1 MRVKRNT
8 GLVLILALMIIL
20 LSSTPVLA
28 AQELKADTGNT
39 AFIIICS
46 ALVLLMTPGLA
57 FFYGGMVR
65 KKNVLSI
72 MMQCLVVM
80 SLVSVQWVLLG
91 YTLAFGPDLG
101 SIIGNLDYLG
111 LHGVSIFPSPD
122 YASTI
127 PHYVFVAFQLMFAI
141 ITAALITGAFAERM
155 RFSAFI
161 LFVLLWTTLVYD
173 PVAHWVWGGGWLGQL
188 GALDFAGGTVVHI
201 SSGVSGLV
209 VALFIGKR
217 LGKDRD
223 AIIPHNLP
231 FTVLGAALLWFGWFG
246 FNAGS
251 ALAADGAG
259 LAFLVSN
266 TCAAA
271 GAMSWVAAEWIH
283 HGKPTVFVVSGAV
296 ALVAITP
303 AAGFVSPLSAVVMG
317 IKVGPISICL

>member
-20 LSSTPVLA
+20 LSSMPVLA

-141 ITAALITGAFAERM
+141 ITAALITGAFAE
-155 RFSAFI
+155 
-161 LFVLLWTTLVYD
+161 
-173 PVAHWVWGGGWLGQL
+173 
-188 GALDFAGGTVVHI
+188 
-201 SSGVSGLV
+201 
-209 VALFIGKR
+209 
-217 LGKDRD
+217 
-223 AIIPHNLP
+223 
-231 FTVLGAALLWFGWFG
+231 
-246 FNAGS
+246 
-251 ALAADGAG
+251 
-259 LAFLVSN
+259 
-266 TCAAA
+266 
-271 GAMSWVAAEWIH
+271 
-283 HGKPTVFVVSGAV
+283 
-296 ALVAITP
+296 
-303 AAGFVSPLSAVVMG
+303 
-317 IKVGPISICL
+317 

>member
-20 LSSTPVLA
+20 LSSMPVLA

-111 LHGVSIFPSPD
+111 LHGVSIFPVPIMPVPYPIMFCGFSVDVCD
-122 YASTI
+122 YYRRLN
-127 PHYVFVAFQLMFAI
+127 HWRFC
-141 ITAALITGAFAERM
+141 ERM

-173 PVAHWVWGGGWLGQL
+173 PEAHWVWGGGWLGQL
-188 GALDFAGGTVVHI
+188 GLDFAEV
-201 SSGVSGLV
+201 
-209 VALFIGKR
+209 R
-217 LGKDRD
+217 
-223 AIIPHNLP
+223 
-231 FTVLGAALLWFGWFG
+231 
-246 FNAGS
+246 
-251 ALAADGAG
+251 
-259 LAFLVSN
+259 
-266 TCAAA
+266 
-271 GAMSWVAAEWIH
+271 
-283 HGKPTVFVVSGAV
+283 
-296 ALVAITP
+296 
-303 AAGFVSPLSAVVMG
+303 
-317 IKVGPISICL
+317 

>member
-20 LSSTPVLA
+20 LSSMPVLA

-173 PVAHWVWGGGWLGQL
+173 PVAHWVWEEVGW
-188 GALDFAGGTVVHI
+188 ANWEPWI
-201 SSGVSGLV
+201 
-209 VALFIGKR
+209 
-217 LGKDRD
+217 
-223 AIIPHNLP
+223 
-231 FTVLGAALLWFGWFG
+231 LLE
-246 FNAGS
+246 
-251 ALAADGAG
+251 
-259 LAFLVSN
+259 VR
-266 TCAAA
+266 
-271 GAMSWVAAEWIH
+271 
-283 HGKPTVFVVSGAV
+283 
-296 ALVAITP
+296 
-303 AAGFVSPLSAVVMG
+303 
-317 IKVGPISICL
+317 